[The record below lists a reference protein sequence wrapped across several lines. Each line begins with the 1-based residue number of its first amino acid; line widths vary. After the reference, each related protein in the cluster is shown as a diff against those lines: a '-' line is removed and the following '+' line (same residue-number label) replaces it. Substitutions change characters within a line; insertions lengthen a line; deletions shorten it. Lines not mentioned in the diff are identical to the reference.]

1 VKFFPKVVQVNE
13 NYLKLK
19 AGYLFPEIAKRV
31 KIYSQSN
38 KSAEI
43 IKLGIG
49 DVTEPL
55 PKACRD
61 AMAKALNDMGTIEGF
76 RGYGPEQGYSWL
88 REKISEHDFISR
100 GCQISPEEI
109 FVSDGSKCD
118 SSNILDILGED
129 NSIAVTDPVYPVYV
143 DSNVMTGRTGDSL
156 ENGTYQGL
164 TYLAINEGNNFLPE
178 LPEKKVDILYLC
190 FPNNPTGA
198 TINKAELKKWVDYAL
213 QNKSLILF
221 DAAYEAFIQDNDIPH
236 SIYEIEGAKDCAI
249 EFRSFSKN
257 AGFTGVRCAYTV
269 IPKSLKGFSSTNE
282 EIDLWPLWNRRQ
294 STKFNG
300 VSYVVQ
306 RGAEAVYSLEGNKEV
321 RGLIDFYMENAKIM
335 KNKLQNSGYKVYG
348 GENAP
353 YIWIKVPDQMT
364 SWDFFDFLLQ
374 KVSVVGTPG
383 SGFGLA
389 GEGYFRL
396 SAFNSRSKV
405 LDAMERII
413 NI

>member
-1 VKFFPKVVQVNE
+1 MVQVNE

-55 PKACRD
+55 PRACIE
-61 AMAKALNDMGTIEGF
+61 AMGKALGEMGTTKGF

-88 REKISEHDFISR
+88 REKISENDFISR

-118 SSNILDILGED
+118 SSNILDILGKD

-257 AGFTGVRCAYTV
+257 AGFTGVRCAFTV
-269 IPKSLKGFSSTNE
+269 IPKNLKGLSSTNE
-282 EIDLWPLWNRRQ
+282 EIELWPLWNRRQ

-306 RGAEAVYSLEGNKEV
+306 KGAEAVYSLEGKKQV

-348 GENAP
+348 GDNAP

-396 SAFNSRSKV
+396 SAFNSRSNV

>member
-1 VKFFPKVVQVNE
+1 VVKVNE

-31 KIYSQSN
+31 KLYSQSN
-38 KSAEI
+38 ISSEI

-55 PKACRD
+55 PKACSE
-61 AMAKALNDMGTIEGF
+61 AMNQALNDMGTADGF
-76 RGYGPEQGYSWL
+76 KGYGPEQGYSWL
-88 REKISEHDFISR
+88 REKISENDFISR
-100 GCQISPEEI
+100 GCEISPDEI

-118 SSNILDILGED
+118 SSNILDILGKD

-143 DSNVMTGRTGDSL
+143 DSNVMTGRTGKTL
-156 ENGTYQGL
+156 QNGTYQGL
-164 TYLAINEGNNFLPE
+164 LYLAINENNNFLPE
-178 LPEKKVDILYLC
+178 IPKNKVDIIYLC

-198 TINKAELKKWVDYAL
+198 TISKQELKKWVDYANEN
-213 QNKSLILF
+213 QSLILF
-221 DAAYEAFIQDNDIPH
+221 DAAYEAFIQDKDIPH

-257 AGFTGVRCAYTV
+257 AGFTGIRCAFTV
-269 IPKSLKGFSSTNE
+269 IPKNLKGLSSTNE

-306 RGAEAVYSLEGNKEV
+306 RGAEAVYSKEGKKEV
-321 RGLIDFYMENAKIM
+321 RDLIAFYMENAKIM
-335 KNKLQNSGYKVYG
+335 KNTLQNAGYKVYG
-348 GENAP
+348 GDNAP

-364 SWDFFDFLLQ
+364 SWDFFDYLLQ

-383 SGFGLA
+383 SGFGLS

-396 SAFNSRSKV
+396 SAFNSRSNV
-405 LDAMERII
+405 IEAMERII